1 MRRIMNKDQE
11 RVCPVERAGS
21 LDNVLRRL
29 LQNPLKILSP
39 YIKEGMTA
47 LDVGCGP
54 GFFTIPMAQLVG
66 CTGRVIAVD
75 LQEGM
80 LDKIR
85 CKVRGTEIEKR
96 IVLHKCDKNSIGICE
111 RVDFVLL
118 FYMVHELP
126 DKDSFFPE
134 IARIMRQTG
143 RVLIVEPPF
152 HVSRSAFDISLG
164 KAKTAG
170 LTQSQGPKIFLSKT
184 AILQKCQ
191 QQNAADGR
199 GASFSHSPHS
209 QATRR

>member
-1 MRRIMNKDQE
+1 MNKDQG

-21 LDNVLRRL
+21 LDNALRRL

-66 CTGRVIAVD
+66 GSGRVIAVD

-80 LDKIR
+80 LNKIR
-85 CKVRGTEIEKR
+85 CKITGTEIEKR
-96 IVLHKCDKNSIGICE
+96 IVLHKCDKNIIGISK

-118 FYMVHELP
+118 FYIVHELP
-126 DKDSFFPE
+126 DKDIFFAE
-134 IARIMRQTG
+134 IANVMRPTG

-152 HVSRSAFDISLG
+152 HVSKSAFEISLR
-164 KAKTAG
+164 KAEAAG
-170 LTQSQGPKIFLSKT
+170 LTRSQGPKIFLSKA

-191 QQNAADGR
+191 
-199 GASFSHSPHS
+199 
-209 QATRR
+209 